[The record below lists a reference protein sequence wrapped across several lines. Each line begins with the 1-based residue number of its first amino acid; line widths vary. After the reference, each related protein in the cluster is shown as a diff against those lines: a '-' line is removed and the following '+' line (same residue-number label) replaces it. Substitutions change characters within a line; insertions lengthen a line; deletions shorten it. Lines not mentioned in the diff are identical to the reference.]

1 MCSRVSG
8 PTFQKSSNASELLND
23 AVRQL
28 RSGEFS
34 AVFIELCCEEDSIL
48 SAGVVPH
55 VIAIRVTS
63 AVDLT
68 KKTTKASL
76 HAVIRECARLCFS
89 VYVWSSCP
97 CTTGS
102 PWQRLNEHLGNRCGD
117 AVLSQQLITAAA
129 SVCRHVAR
137 VGGLVFWEWPST
149 SALWSCPEVVRMK
162 QVIGAS
168 SVDLSSA
175 ALGLKFLKK
184 EGDKVREM

>member
-1 MCSRVSG
+1 VTTSPNTLVDSHVDGCAKHVSMERPMCSRVSG
-8 PTFQKSSNASELLND
+8 PTFRKSSNASEFLND

-34 AVFIELCCEEDSIL
+34 AAFIELCCEEDSIL

-76 HAVIRECARLCFS
+76 HVVIRECQKLCFS

-117 AVLSQQLITAAA
+117 AVLSQQLIVAAA
-129 SVCRHVAR
+129 AVCRHVAR
-137 VGGLVFWEWPST
+137 VGG
-149 SALWSCPEVVRMK
+149 
-162 QVIGAS
+162 
-168 SVDLSSA
+168 
-175 ALGLKFLKK
+175 
-184 EGDKVREM
+184 